1 MIEEALRVFEL
12 LKVATDRHE
21 EAPGLRAVIRAEA
34 PRALAVAGA
43 VMAVPQLVLP
53 QLIHVLVVRVA
64 EAEGAEGPLARV
76 SWRRLPVQLLV

>member
-1 MIEEALRVFEL
+1 M
-12 LKVATDRHE
+12 
-21 EAPGLRAVIRAEA
+21 IRAEA

-53 QLIHVLVVRVA
+53 QLIHVLVVRVT